1 MRHRHTTLCIIN
13 GGVQCKFVVLVFKQ
27 RSVSWDS
34 ETLRIPATAYKTK
47 YSVSGQKIGSEVIRY
62 TIVK

>member
-1 MRHRHTTLCIIN
+1 MATNEVWRRALLLPTLCITN

-34 ETLRIPATAYKTK
+34 DVKVGLSIPLRSIAK
-47 YSVSGQKIGSEVIRY
+47 SS
-62 TIVK
+62 

>member
-1 MRHRHTTLCIIN
+1 MGVVTKALGITMCIIN

-34 ETLRIPATAYKTK
+34 D
-47 YSVSGQKIGSEVIRY
+47 V
-62 TIVK
+62 